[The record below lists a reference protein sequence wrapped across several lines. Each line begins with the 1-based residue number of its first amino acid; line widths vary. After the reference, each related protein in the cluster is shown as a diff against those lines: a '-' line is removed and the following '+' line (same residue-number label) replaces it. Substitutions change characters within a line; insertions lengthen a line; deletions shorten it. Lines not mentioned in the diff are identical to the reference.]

1 MSDDLVPL
9 QVAITIHESI
19 GNFARQLRQAPS
31 VGDLSFSEVLT
42 LGRIERM
49 GSVTASELSKSMQV
63 TPQAIGS
70 MLAALEK
77 RGIVKRRADP
87 SHGRRVLLSI
97 TRSGKKAL
105 QSRRD
110 TLNEEMARVL
120 DNRFTQ
126 DEMKKMVAAMELVE
140 RLGEFL
146 W

>member
-1 MSDDLVPL
+1 
-9 QVAITIHESI
+9 
-19 GNFARQLRQAPS
+19 
-31 VGDLSFSEVLT
+31 
-42 LGRIERM
+42 
-49 GSVTASELSKSMQV
+49 
-63 TPQAIGS
+63 